1 MSARTLPKRLA
12 SPIRLSFRA
21 FQLRKNLAGPPLSVA
36 LDGRL
41 PLTHAQCHEFI
52 KDFGQV
58 LHEGFG
64 IGRGHRV
71 ALVLPN
77 GPELALSI
85 LAVSQWA
92 ACVPL
97 SATGAVSELKA
108 DLERCGP
115 DLIIGPYSAGVL
127 PTATPM
133 EKHEADEADEDRA
146 ALAKTYNVMTG
157 GSRDWTVHHHV
168 EEVANELGIPCCGLV
183 PHPTRAGPFKLL
195 VSSSKRKTETPPP
208 QTQI

>member
-1 MSARTLPKRLA
+1 MPSNDDNNKVP
-12 SPIRLSFRA
+12 
-21 FQLRKNLAGPPLSVA
+21 PPLLAECSSFALPNGVIVGSEIA
-36 LDGRL
+36 KKTRESYPTLLSCIPPTDETCGPSFLGCLDGRL
-41 PLTHAQCHEFI
+41 PLTHVQCQEFI
-52 KDFGQV
+52 QDFGKV
-58 LHEGFG
+58 LHEGLG

-115 DLIIGPYSAGVL
+115 DLIIGPYSAGIL

-133 EKHEADEADEDRA
+133 EKHQADEQDKE
-146 ALAKTYNVMTG
+146 
-157 GSRDWTVHHHV
+157 
-168 EEVANELGIPCCGLV
+168 
-183 PHPTRAGPFKLL
+183 
-195 VSSSKRKTETPPP
+195 
-208 QTQI
+208 

>member
-1 MSARTLPKRLA
+1 MNSENAATSEK
-12 SPIRLSFRA
+12 S
-21 FQLRKNLAGPPLSVA
+21 PPLLAECSTLVQPNGVIVGRYIA
-36 LDGRL
+36 EKTREAYPTLLSCIPTTEETCGPAFIGCLDGRL
-41 PLTHAQCHEFI
+41 PLSHSQCHEFI
-52 KDFGQV
+52 QDFGRV

-127 PTATPM
+127 TDCYAHG
-133 EKHEADEADEDRA
+133 E
-146 ALAKTYNVMTG
+146 
-157 GSRDWTVHHHV
+157 
-168 EEVANELGIPCCGLV
+168 
-183 PHPTRAGPFKLL
+183 TRG
-195 VSSSKRKTETPPP
+195 
-208 QTQI
+208 